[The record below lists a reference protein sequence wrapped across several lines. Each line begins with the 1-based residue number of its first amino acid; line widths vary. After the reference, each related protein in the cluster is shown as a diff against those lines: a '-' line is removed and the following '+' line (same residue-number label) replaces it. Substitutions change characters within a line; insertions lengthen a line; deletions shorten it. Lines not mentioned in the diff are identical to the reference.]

1 MIITNKGQ
9 IDMYKKKELK
19 RKTEKISSLI
29 EAIATALIIVGF
41 ATGITTILGLIVQSR
56 KSIELIFAIMMIDGT
71 LSAIIL
77 SILTITVFI
86 PFVSKWNL
94 DDKTYKYLANKT
106 R

>member
-1 MIITNKGQ
+1 M
-9 IDMYKKKELK
+9 
-19 RKTEKISSLI
+19 
-29 EAIATALIIVGF
+29 EAIVTALIIVGF
-41 ATGITTILGLIVQSR
+41 ATGIATILGLIVQSR
-56 KSIELIFAIMMIDGT
+56 KSIKLIFAIVMIGGT

-94 DDKTYKYLANKT
+94 DNKTYKYLANKT

>member
-1 MIITNKGQ
+1 M
-9 IDMYKKKELK
+9 DKKQELK
-19 RKTEKISSLI
+19 RKAEKISSLM

-41 ATGITTILGLIVQSR
+41 ATGIATILGLIVQSR
-56 KSIELIFAIMMIDGT
+56 KSIKLIFAIMMIGGT

>member
-1 MIITNKGQ
+1 M
-9 IDMYKKKELK
+9 DKKKELK
-19 RKTEKISSLI
+19 RKADKISSLM

-41 ATGITTILGLIVQSR
+41 ATGIATILGLIVQSR
-56 KSIELIFAIMMIDGT
+56 KSIELIFAIMMIGGT

-77 SILTITVFI
+77 SILTITIFI